1 MCKIDT
7 SFKLCSCSGHI
18 DRTKPHWVLERMN
31 INMKDVER
39 VLIGHFPFEHFIN
52 EDKILEEMNARNVF
66 DFDYKPKQKDT
77 LSLYFEEDFFHLI
90 YTNGK
95 WREFF
100 MYPGLR
106 EAQKDLKQEGV
117 IG

>member
-7 SFKLCSCSGHI
+7 SFKLCTCSGHI

-31 INMKDVER
+31 INMKDVDR

-66 DFDYKPKQKDT
+66 DFEYKPKQKDT

-106 EAQKDLKQEGV
+106 ETQKDLKQEGV